1 MNMNKADYPFI
12 GTGWKF
18 PPAFDYDTASVSL
31 VSGTDDIEES
41 LNILL
46 STTLGERVMR
56 PQYGC
61 NLMDYVF
68 DPLDSGMIGFL
79 KDRVQNSILFFE
91 PRITI
96 ESIDVTALDDPE
108 LWQGRFSIKLEYS
121 IPKTN
126 SRYNYVYDYYLNE
139 AAQPI

>member
-1 MNMNKADYPFI
+1 MNKADYPFI

-18 PPAFDYDTASVSL
+18 PPAFDYDTGSVSL
-31 VSGTDDIEES
+31 VNGTDDIEES

-61 NLMDYVF
+61 NLIDYVF

-79 KDRVQNSILFFE
+79 KDRVQNSILFYE

-96 ESIDVTALDDPE
+96 ESIEVTAPDDPE
-108 LWQGRFSIKLEYS
+108 LWEGRFTIKLEYS

-126 SRYNYVYDYYLNE
+126 SRYNYVFDYYLNE